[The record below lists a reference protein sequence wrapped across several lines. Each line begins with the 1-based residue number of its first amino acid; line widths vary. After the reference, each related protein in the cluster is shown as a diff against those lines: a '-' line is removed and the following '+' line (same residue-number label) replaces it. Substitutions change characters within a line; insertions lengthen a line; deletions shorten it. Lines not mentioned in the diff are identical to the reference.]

1 MARSFLH
8 MLIFPTTEICA
19 ELCCQST
26 WGHLPQ
32 LYAKFEPWITMKLK
46 HLSFLDMKQ
55 MYILKLIPL
64 RSITLSSTGIISRIP
79 CFIDDLLYVAYL
91 SSYFSN
97 SKMVTKCQ
105 LKPISMNFDS
115 PQRGRG
121 MHLCVEDMVQN
132 WIGQKKM
139 TILVTISYLFC
150 CNKDLIRAILPIYY
164 GTSSRT
170 FCQILGLIMKEAF
183 EKNTALK
190 FEF

>member
-1 MARSFLH
+1 
-8 MLIFPTTEICA
+8 
-19 ELCCQST
+19 
-26 WGHLPQ
+26 
-32 LYAKFEPWITMKLK
+32 
-46 HLSFLDMKQ
+46 
-55 MYILKLIPL
+55 
-64 RSITLSSTGIISRIP
+64 
-79 CFIDDLLYVAYL
+79 
-91 SSYFSN
+91 
-97 SKMVTKCQ
+97 
-105 LKPISMNFDS
+105 
-115 PQRGRG
+115 

-183 EKNTALK
+183 EKDTALK